1 MTEPGAISIPSS
13 LWAPIITALVSA
25 VAGVVTT
32 IWAVTSGRVN
42 LNLSWA
48 KEAQAL
54 WDKLKEMNDRL
65 EVAAQRAI
73 EAERAANR
81 SSTFASLLKLE
92 VQRLRMAIRAAT
104 DLEALKREER
114 NIPATEAPE
123 EEGQT

>member
-65 EVAAQRAI
+65 EVA
-73 EAERAANR
+73 
-81 SSTFASLLKLE
+81 
-92 VQRLRMAIRAAT
+92 IRAAT